1 MRLAIPLAIADL
13 SNFARSLEAQL
24 NALGR
29 APKHVEVMNML
40 ARGAG
45 YTNVQHLRASMEL
58 EARLKPAV
66 PAGPPADLKRVARVG
81 NYFADDGMLM
91 SWPAKPSLQELALWV
106 LWSRLPANTVM
117 NEREI
122 SRLLAGWHA
131 FGDHAL
137 LRRAMWGQK
146 LVSRNQDGSEYR
158 RIEQAPPP
166 ELTRLLAHLNERAE
180 SAA

>member
-1 MRLAIPLAIADL
+1 MRLSIPLAIADL
-13 SNFARSLEAQL
+13 SALARSLEAEL
-24 NALGR
+24 AELGR
-29 APKHVEVMNML
+29 APKHLELMNML

-45 YTNVQHLRASMEL
+45 YGNFQHLRASMAA
-58 EARLKPAV
+58 EARLAPPPPPAR
-66 PAGPPADLKRVARVG
+66 PADLKRVAKIG
-81 NYFADDGMLM
+81 NHFADDGTLM
-91 SWPAKPSLQELALWV
+91 SWPSKPSLQELALWV
-106 LWSRLPANTVM
+106 MWSRLPANKVM

-146 LVSRNQDGSEYR
+146 LVTRNQDGSEYR

-166 ELTRLLAHLNERAE
+166 ELSPLLAHLSERAAR
-180 SAA
+180 AA